1 MSKEIKVIVNNSVEL
16 SDLLE
21 KLEAQGY
28 KWGSGDLPTELIPFD
43 DFPYVIRCTEEKSIY
58 WATASWKPTIVEDAI
73 SVKDYLALKDDE
85 EKTVS
90 IKRHDIHSA
99 MADVIKE
106 DDEIGK
112 LFDKQPL
119 LFLAAVIIIETIE
132 RKIFEEKGEE

>member
-1 MSKEIKVIVNNSVEL
+1 MSEKIKVIVNNSEEL

-21 KLEAQGY
+21 KLETQRY
-28 KWGSGDLPTELIPFD
+28 KWGSGDLPTEIIPFGG
-43 DFPYVIRCTEEKSIY
+43 FPYVIYVLTKEKTIL
-58 WATASWKPTIVEDAI
+58 WGPTICEDAI
-73 SVKDYLALKDDE
+73 SVKDYLAVKDDE
-85 EKTVS
+85 EKTVI